1 VAIREKE
8 MADEVLRVTE
18 KLKSM
23 EHEKRLHHFILLT
36 VNVVTSAHLSPS
48 NCLILFV
55 YLH

>member
-1 VAIREKE
+1 

-23 EHEKRLHHFILLT
+23 EHEKRLLHFILLT

-48 NCLILFV
+48 NYLILFV
-55 YLH
+55 YFH